1 MSRPADALDRSSR
14 PPVKMPG
21 AWPLLGHAG
30 ALLRNPLG
38 FLERVYGLGDVVVLR
53 LGPKPAYLVNASE
66 PFRWVLVGG
75 APNFDKGFQIDKLR
89 ALIGDGIGTSV
100 GTKHRRQRRLMRPAF
115 DHSHVEGYVGI
126 MAHCASQ
133 AADEWRG
140 GGTFDAGREMRVL
153 AMTTI
158 IRAVLGMQERPGT
171 AGGMQSDLARQREVI
186 AALSVVLAGVGRRAI
201 LPLKLLDHAPTPGNR
216 RFQRAHDTL
225 HALVRQMVADHRAAQ
240 RERGGGAGAGNAGL
254 LETLLSAV
262 DEDGT
267 GMTDQQVHDEVMTVL
282 LAGSETSAGTLAW
295 LLHILSRDLDLQR
308 AVQQEVDSVLQG
320 RVPQAADLES
330 LPLTRR
336 VVSET
341 LRLYPASWLLGR
353 RALQDIEIAGVP
365 IPARAQVLLNFYAL
379 HRDPRAYP
387 DPDRFD
393 PDRWL
398 DPDPEVLRA
407 YYLPFGMGPHV
418 CVGEGF
424 AWSLIMTT
432 LGVIMSHYTVKA
444 VPGSVVRPVARTTLH
459 PGVVPLT
466 IEPR

>member
-1 MSRPADALDRSSR
+1 MSRLTHTLGSASR
-14 PPVKMPG
+14 PPVRIPG

-30 ALLRNPLG
+30 TLLRDPLG
-38 FLERVYGLGDVVVLR
+38 LLERVYRLGDVVVLR

-66 PFRWVLVGG
+66 PFRWVLGGG

-89 ALIGDGIGTSV
+89 DLIGDGIGTSS
-100 GTKHRRQRRLMRPAF
+100 GAKHRRQRRLMRPAF
-115 DHSHVEGYVGI
+115 DHAHVEGYVGI
-126 MAHCASQ
+126 MAQCASQ
-133 AADEWRG
+133 ATEEWRG
-140 GGTFDAGREMRVL
+140 GRTFDAGREMRVL
-153 AMTTI
+153 SMSTI
-158 IRAVLGMQERPGT
+158 IRAVLGVEDRPGA
-171 AGGMQSDLARQREVI
+171 AGDIQTDMDTQREVI
-186 AALSVVLAGVGRRAI
+186 NALSVVLAGVGRRAI
-201 LPLKLLDHAPTPGNR
+201 LPVKLLDKAPTPGNL
-216 RFQRAHDTL
+216 RFNRAHGTL
-225 HALVRQMVADHRAAQ
+225 HALVSRMVADHRAAH
-240 RERGGGAGAGNAGL
+240 RERGGHGDGNGGL
-254 LETLLSAV
+254 LDTLLAAV

-267 GMTDQQVHDEVMTVL
+267 GMSDQQLHDEVMTVL

-308 AVQQEVDSVLQG
+308 AVQQEVDTVLGG
-320 RVPQAADLES
+320 RAPRAADLNS
-330 LPLTRR
+330 LPLMRR

-353 RALQDIEIAGVP
+353 RTLQEVEIGGVSV
-365 IPARAQVLLNFYAL
+365 PARAQVLLNFYAL

-393 PDRWL
+393 PDRWI

-418 CVGEGF
+418 CIGEGF

-432 LGVIMSHYTVKA
+432 LAVLMSQYTVKA

-459 PGVVPLT
+459 PGVVPMT
-466 IEPR
+466 VEPR